1 MSNFPEFDSSLMVAA
16 QKGQPWLF
24 QLSEES
30 WETPQNVQLWKDESI
45 FRGCEWNTVW
55 SVPPSPTESSSK
67 QCRNM
72 GVALNAKDEALL
84 LVAEVDVKGP

>member
-30 WETPQNVQLWKDESI
+30 WETPQNVQL
-45 FRGCEWNTVW
+45 
-55 SVPPSPTESSSK
+55 
-67 QCRNM
+67 
-72 GVALNAKDEALL
+72 
-84 LVAEVDVKGP
+84 